1 MADEAQQLDYL
12 EKINTENAALEAE
25 ITRLILVGLLTTF
38 AGSTLAGS
46 PLVSATDVGEGSSGL
61 GFVSSIM

>member
-1 MADEAQQLDYL
+1 MVVTSLSPIPFPL
-12 EKINTENAALEAE
+12 KRICGE
-25 ITRLILVGLLTTF
+25 IFVGLLTAF

-61 GFVSSIM
+61 GFADTTPAQAPFL